1 MTLKKTHIAKWIIM
15 LSLMAFCIFVY
26 LYYTIQLEYYRLI
39 VAPIF
44 TLLALVLYSFKIY
57 RKIQFVERNNI
68 VIQIS
73 KD

>member
-1 MTLKKTHIAKWIIM
+1 MTLKKTPIAKWIIM
-15 LSLMAFCIFVY
+15 ISFMAFCIFVY

-39 VAPIF
+39 VATIF
-44 TLLALVLYSFKIY
+44 TLLVLVLYSFKIY

-68 VIQIS
+68 IIQIS

>member
-1 MTLKKTHIAKWIIM
+1 MTLKKTPIAKWIIM
-15 LSLMAFCIFVY
+15 ISFMVFCIFVY

-39 VAPIF
+39 VSTIF
-44 TLLALVLYSFKIY
+44 TLLVLVLYSFKIY

-68 VIQIS
+68 IIQIS

>member
-1 MTLKKTHIAKWIIM
+1 MTLKKIHIAKWIVMI
-15 LSLMAFCIFVY
+15 SLMAFCIFVS
-26 LYYTIQLEYYRLI
+26 LYYTVQPEHYRLI
-39 VAPIF
+39 VATIV
-44 TLLALVLYSFKIY
+44 TLLVLVLYSFKIY